1 MTTWYL
7 YYRPQRI
14 DQLDCTPART
24 ALEKILASGKIPKA
38 LLLTGPR
45 GIGKTS
51 AARIMAKVIN
61 CEKSQEK
68 IGEPCNQCDQCKAIT
83 AGTSLDVLEIDGASN
98 RGIDDIRELRE
109 RVRLAPSSAKNR
121 IYIIDEVHMLT
132 TEAFNALLKTLE
144 EPPAH
149 AYFILCTT
157 DPQKV
162 PETIISRCTRIV
174 FKQATSQETLDKL
187 QRIVKEENLTVED
200 GALSLLAKEARGS
213 FRDAVKLLEQAASK
227 EKKISLGDV
236 KELMGNIESADPLKL
251 LAFLSIRDAPKS
263 IGEIGKVVS
272 LGANLKSYLENMV
285 EILRSLLLDKVGV
298 EEDNDWRWRYQHVA
312 SLTNMTKDEI
322 GQLIHA
328 LSQAYVELRDAV
340 VPQLPLELAAIEW
353 CSKNLDNDQGKISER
368 EPNLKEKTQN
378 NDPKIINL
386 TSSDFENA
394 PNSQVS
400 SVQEV
405 RLDRPPVA
413 GNTTISFASVTDHWN
428 EVLLKIRPKNHSVEA
443 LLKASRPLAIEE
455 GVLQIEVF
463 YKFHKDR
470 LETDN
475 YRRLVEE
482 CLKEITGMPLL
493 IKYRLG
499 QRPVMVKEPEVVSPK
514 PTDDDVSGKE
524 VDEEIIKAATE
535 IFKGTVVE

>member
-236 KELMGNIESADPLKL
+236 KEMLGNIE
-251 LAFLSIRDAPKS
+251 
-263 IGEIGKVVS
+263 
-272 LGANLKSYLENMV
+272 
-285 EILRSLLLDKVGV
+285 
-298 EEDNDWRWRYQHVA
+298 
-312 SLTNMTKDEI
+312 
-322 GQLIHA
+322 
-328 LSQAYVELRDAV
+328 
-340 VPQLPLELAAIEW
+340 
-353 CSKNLDNDQGKISER
+353 
-368 EPNLKEKTQN
+368 
-378 NDPKIINL
+378 
-386 TSSDFENA
+386 
-394 PNSQVS
+394 
-400 SVQEV
+400 
-405 RLDRPPVA
+405 
-413 GNTTISFASVTDHWN
+413 
-428 EVLLKIRPKNHSVEA
+428 
-443 LLKASRPLAIEE
+443 
-455 GVLQIEVF
+455 
-463 YKFHKDR
+463 
-470 LETDN
+470 
-475 YRRLVEE
+475 
-482 CLKEITGMPLL
+482 
-493 IKYRLG
+493 
-499 QRPVMVKEPEVVSPK
+499 
-514 PTDDDVSGKE
+514 
-524 VDEEIIKAATE
+524 
-535 IFKGTVVE
+535 

>member
-1 MTTWYL
+1 
-7 YYRPQRI
+7 
-14 DQLDCTPART
+14 
-24 ALEKILASGKIPKA
+24 
-38 LLLTGPR
+38 
-45 GIGKTS
+45 
-51 AARIMAKVIN
+51 
-61 CEKSQEK
+61 
-68 IGEPCNQCDQCKAIT
+68 
-83 AGTSLDVLEIDGASN
+83 LDVLEIDGASN

-443 LLKASRPLAIEE
+443 LLKACRPLAIEE

>member
-1 MTTWYL
+1 
-7 YYRPQRI
+7 
-14 DQLDCTPART
+14 
-24 ALEKILASGKIPKA
+24 
-38 LLLTGPR
+38 
-45 GIGKTS
+45 
-51 AARIMAKVIN
+51 
-61 CEKSQEK
+61 
-68 IGEPCNQCDQCKAIT
+68 
-83 AGTSLDVLEIDGASN
+83 
-98 RGIDDIRELRE
+98 
-109 RVRLAPSSAKNR
+109 
-121 IYIIDEVHMLT
+121 ML
-132 TEAFNALLKTLE
+132 
-144 EPPAH
+144 
-149 AYFILCTT
+149 
-157 DPQKV
+157 
-162 PETIISRCTRIV
+162 
-174 FKQATSQETLDKL
+174 
-187 QRIVKEENLTVED
+187 
-200 GALSLLAKEARGS
+200 
-213 FRDAVKLLEQAASK
+213 FRSKLLEQAASK

-443 LLKASRPLAIEE
+443 LLKACRPLAIEE